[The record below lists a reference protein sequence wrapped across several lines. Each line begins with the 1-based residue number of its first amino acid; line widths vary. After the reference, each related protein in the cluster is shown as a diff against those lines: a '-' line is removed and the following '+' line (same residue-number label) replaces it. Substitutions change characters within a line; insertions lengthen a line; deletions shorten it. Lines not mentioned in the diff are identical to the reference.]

1 MQKKTELV
9 ITLFTIGLLIALTIT
24 PSIMGDDTKDD
35 RTIINLINEG
45 FESGFPPTGWT
56 NVGWLDSP
64 YGTAHTGSHWA
75 FSWAIADTLTTPT
88 LQFEEDTELSFWYC
102 KESGGAAKTLEVYID
117 GSTLVWSD
125 TGFTH
130 TSYQQAIVDL
140 SMYTGDHTVDF
151 IGQTEDFKGQLL
163 DDILIT
169 TDADTEPPVINNVQ
183 ANPDPQIPGGNVDIT
198 CDVSD
203 NKIVDEVRVNITF
216 PDTSTQ
222 SHIMTYAGG
231 DYNYEQAYTMLGT
244 YDYYIYA
251 TDASGNSDT
260 SSTYNF
266 NINNPPTADFSF
278 LPVSPTT
285 ADVVSFTD
293 LSTDSDGSIISWDW
307 DFGDGATSTLENPG
321 HSYGDDGVYT
331 VFLTVTDDDGAMDDF
346 SLPITVLN
354 IGPVADFSFLP
365 VSPTTA
371 DVVSFTDLSTDSDG
385 SIISWDWD
393 FGDGATSTLENPG
406 HSYGDDGVYT
416 VFLTVTDDDGAMDDF
431 SLPITILNAV
441 PVADFSFLPSN
452 PTTID
457 TISFT
462 DISTDSDGSIV
473 SWYWDFGDGNTS
485 TIANPTHSYSIPN
498 NYFVTLTV
506 TDDDGGIDDITKNIV
521 VSGPEELD
529 VDQSVFDRGFPIRHA
544 DDGDWAGAQDFDTDY
559 SILARAEIYLRKFGT
574 PEFDLNVEIRENA
587 IDGPLIETFTF
598 LPSEIGTSFTWLD
611 LDFTDFAVTPGEQY
625 FIVCPPAPSGVT
637 TSFGYEW
644 GYAFGNQYDDGSF
657 WFTRDGGSLWRDL
670 PSMYEFVFKTYA
682 YGS

>member
-24 PSIMGDDTKDD
+24 LSIMGVDTKDD
-35 RTIINLINEG
+35 RAIINLINEG

-293 LSTDSDGSIISWDW
+293 LSTDSDGSI
-307 DFGDGATSTLENPG
+307 
-321 HSYGDDGVYT
+321 V
-331 VFLTVTDDDGAMDDF
+331 
-346 SLPITVLN
+346 
-354 IGPVADFSFLP
+354 
-365 VSPTTA
+365 
-371 DVVSFTDLSTDSDG
+371 
-385 SIISWDWD
+385 SWDWD